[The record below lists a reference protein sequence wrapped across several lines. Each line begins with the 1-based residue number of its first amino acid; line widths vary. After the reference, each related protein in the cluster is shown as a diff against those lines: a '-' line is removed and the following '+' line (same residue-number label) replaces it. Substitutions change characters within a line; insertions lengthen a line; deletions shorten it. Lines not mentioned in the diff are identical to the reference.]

1 MNKEM
6 VFKFLDNLRES
17 GAINM
22 FGAGPYVQDAFG
34 LDRREARDLVLE
46 WMETFSTRHP
56 VSNG

>member
-1 MNKEM
+1 MDKET
-6 VFKFLDNLRES
+6 VFEFLDTLRQS

>member
-6 VFKFLDNLRES
+6 VFEFLDNLRES

-22 FGAGPYVQDAFG
+22 FGAGPYVQDTFG

-56 VSNG
+56 VAHG